1 MKSTKNKLKIF
12 PCIILIAL
20 TFFVSSCKTVGLV
33 AAVGGIVGE
42 LAGIEGSAEMAMSI
56 FDGCAGPVLSLAN
69 FRAMCVAISS
79 LTSMAMHRSNS
90 DSMSSRINGEFL
102 TVSR

>member
-20 TFFVSSCKTVGLV
+20 TFFATSCKTVGLV

-42 LAGIEGSAEMAMSI
+42 LAGIEGSA
-56 FDGCAGPVLSLAN
+56 
-69 FRAMCVAISS
+69 
-79 LTSMAMHRSNS
+79 
-90 DSMSSRINGEFL
+90 
-102 TVSR
+102 